1 MQFTAPYKER
11 LVANREFGTIEKMDA
26 AGNLQVR
33 LDSGRTVVF
42 NIKENP
48 HLDDGYAVTVT
59 AARDKPPD
67 FLKEL
72 LRQTD

>member
-26 AGNLQVR
+26 RGNLRVR
-33 LDSGRTVVF
+33 LDSGRSVAF

-48 HLDDGYAVTVT
+48 HLDDGYAVTSHGSQGQT
-59 AARDKPPD
+59 AGFIEGITHAN
-67 FLKEL
+67 
-72 LRQTD
+72 